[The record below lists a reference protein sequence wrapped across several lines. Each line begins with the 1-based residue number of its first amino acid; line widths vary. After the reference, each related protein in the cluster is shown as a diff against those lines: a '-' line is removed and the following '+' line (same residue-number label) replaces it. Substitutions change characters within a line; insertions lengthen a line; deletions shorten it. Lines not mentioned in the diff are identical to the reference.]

1 VVNAAQQSQ
10 GSANALLAH
19 FLSAE
24 ESVAHA
30 CLEQLLCDHAEPVI
44 RKITRLKLRS
54 HCGSSGSSE
63 LQDEEDIR
71 SDVILQLL
79 GTLRD
84 LRNRASATI
93 QNFTAYVAGITYNSC
108 NKFLRFKYP
117 ARWRLKNRLRYLLNH
132 RSGFTLRE
140 DAHKEWFCGLSCW
153 ATDINRKESSQETP
167 IDLNKFL
174 QTLPPGTSIAQ
185 MKPEDV
191 VHALLRW
198 RQSPLPLEEL
208 VTATAELWDIHD
220 PRPVA
225 VPSDQD
231 DGINICDLLPDLSVD
246 IFSQVERRLFL
257 ERVWKEIC
265 ELPLRQRTALLLN
278 LRDAHERDALVLFV
292 LTGISSM
299 QQIAALLEQPP
310 QEFHQLWN
318 RLPLDDLSIAQVL
331 GLSRQQV
338 INLRKS
344 ARERLARRMTAFG
357 KTEAK

>member
-1 VVNAAQQSQ
+1 VVNAAQESQ
-10 GSANALLAH
+10 ESANALLAH

-24 ESVAHA
+24 ESAAHA
-30 CLEQLLCDHAEPVI
+30 CLEQLLSEHAEPVI

-54 HCGSSGSSE
+54 HAGVTGSSE

-79 GTLRD
+79 GSLRE
-84 LRNRASATI
+84 LRNRASASI

-132 RSGFTLRE
+132 RPGFALWE
-140 DAHKEWFCGLSCW
+140 DAHKEWFCGLYSW
-153 ATDINRKESSQETP
+153 SVHVSGKESAEL
-167 IDLNKFL
+167 DLNNFL
-174 QTLPPGTSIAQ
+174 QSMAPGKSIGQ
-185 MKPEDV
+185 MKPEEV
-191 VHALLRW
+191 VHALLEW

-208 VTATAELWDIHD
+208 VKATAELWNIHD
-220 PRPVA
+220 PRPAAIQCGQEDEGV
-225 VPSDQD
+225 
-231 DGINICDLLPDLSVD
+231 NICELLPDPSVD
-246 IFSQVERRLFL
+246 IFSKVERRLFL

-278 LRDAHERDALVLFV
+278 LRDAHERDALILFV
-292 LTGISSM
+292 LTGIVTM
-299 QQIAALLEQPP
+299 QQIGTLLERSAR
-310 QEFHQLWN
+310 EFHNLWN
-318 RLPLDDLSIAQVL
+318 QLPLDDLTIAQL
-331 GLSRQQV
+331 MGLSRQQV

-357 KTEAK
+357 RAAGK